1 MSKMPPV
8 RPLPDVSMNPTTPT
22 TPQAAFAPAAQQA
35 QAPARGRF
43 ITFEGIDGAGKSSQ
57 IAAVVA
63 LLQAS
68 GVDVDQTREPGG
80 TALGERLRELLLH
93 EPMHLE
99 TEAMLIF
106 AARREHLAARIE
118 PALAAGRW
126 VVCDRFSD
134 ATFAYAA
141 DYLKYVAIGSPF
153 IVSSVMLGNLVRG
166 EGAARVSM
174 IGSIIG
180 QVVNIVLDPIF
191 ILNKGDKLFGL
202 AMPFGTGQGVAGA
215 AIATVIGNVVS
226 VVFFLIYF
234 LRGKSILS
242 ISPGR
247 YRVRGGIAR
256 GVITVGL
263 PAAIN
268 SLLMSISN
276 MLINVFLQAYGDNA
290 VAAMGITMKANML
303 VVMLQLGLAQ
313 GVQPLVGYCYGAN
326 KLDRMRHSI
335 RFSCVC
341 NIVLGTVITVIYF
354 IFTRQVVSVF
364 NDDPAVIDYG
374 VKMLR
379 ALMISGPVIGCMFVL
394 NFSFQG
400 MGKGAQSMILSLS
413 RQGLI
418 YFPLLIIMN
427 KTVGLDGIIWSQAVA
442 DLVCTVMSVVMFLLV
457 VRKLRRQ
464 HSQKTKA

>member
-1 MSKMPPV
+1 MKDNTQVFESYSVPRAV
-8 RPLPDVSMNPTTPT
+8 RTLALPSMMGMLVNIVYNL
-22 TPQAAFAPAAQQA
+22 AD
-35 QAPARGRF
+35 
-43 ITFEGIDGAGKSSQ
+43 TFFVGQTGNANMV
-57 IAAVVA
+57 AAVSVTMPLF
-63 LLQAS
+63 LLFIACGNLF
-68 GVDVDQTREPGG
+68 GVGG
-80 TALGERLRELLLH
+80 CAFVSRSLGEGK
-93 EPMHLE
+93 
-99 TEAMLIF
+99 TERVKTISSFCVYSAIGVGLVMTVLF
-106 AARREHLAARIE
+106 LVFRKPVLYAVGA
-118 PALAAGRW
+118 
-126 VVCDRFSD
+126 SD

-166 EGAARVSM
+166 EGAARVSR
-174 IGSIIG
+174 IGG
-180 QVVNIVLDPIF
+180 
-191 ILNKGDKLFGL
+191 
-202 AMPFGTGQGVAGA
+202 MPFGTGQGVAGA

-326 KLDRMRHSI
+326 NLDRMRHSI

-364 NDDPAVIDYG
+364 IDDPAVIDYG

-379 ALMISGPVIGCMFVL
+379 ALMISG
-394 NFSFQG
+394 
-400 MGKGAQSMILSLS
+400 
-413 RQGLI
+413 
-418 YFPLLIIMN
+418 
-427 KTVGLDGIIWSQAVA
+427 
-442 DLVCTVMSVVMFLLV
+442 
-457 VRKLRRQ
+457 
-464 HSQKTKA
+464 